1 MNIKNFIFDEHWNFI
16 CEIHDAA
23 RPGELEG
30 SAPQKAFVPLEKCY
44 IEEKLLEDKI
54 YIGEVDN
61 KIVGFVA
68 FNSSNITWLYVHP
81 NIQGEG
87 YGRQLLQFAVQKT
100 EKPTKVL
107 VLNKNLKA
115 ISLYKSEGFTIMES
129 TKGTIPIANVDVEC
143 YRMIFQPKPTLF
155 NNKDS
160 MKEEGFKDFYRLGD
174 LRMSFP
180 ICRDMSKKSKEED

>member
-30 SAPQKAFVPLEKCY
+30 SAPHKAFVPLEKCY
-44 IEEKLLEDKI
+44 KEEKLLEDKI
-54 YIGEVDN
+54 YVGEVDN

-143 YRMIFQPKPTLF
+143 YRMILQLQ
-155 NNKDS
+155 N
-160 MKEEGFKDFYRLGD
+160 
-174 LRMSFP
+174 
-180 ICRDMSKKSKEED
+180 

>member
-44 IEEKLLEDKI
+44 KEEKLLKDKI
-54 YIGEVDN
+54 YVGEVDN
-61 KIVGFVA
+61 KIIGFIA

-81 NIQGEG
+81 DIQNEG
-87 YGRQLLQFAVQKT
+87 YGRQLLQFAVEKT
-100 EKPTKVL
+100 KRPTKVL

-115 ISLYKSEGFTIMES
+115 ITLYKSEGFTIVKS
-129 TKGTIPIANVDVEC
+129 KQGTIPIVDIDVIC
-143 YRMIFQPKPTLF
+143 YRM
-155 NNKDS
+155 
-160 MKEEGFKDFYRLGD
+160 E
-174 LRMSFP
+174 
-180 ICRDMSKKSKEED
+180 KK

>member
-81 NIQGEG
+81 NFQGKG
-87 YGRQLLQFAVQKT
+87 YGRQLLQFVVKKT
-100 EKPTKVL
+100 EQPTKVL
-107 VLNKNLKA
+107 VLNNNLRA
-115 ISLYKSEGFTIMES
+115 ISLYESEGFVIMES
-129 TKGTIPIANVDVEC
+129 TKGTIPIANIDVEC
-143 YRMIFQPKPTLF
+143 YRMILQLQ
-155 NNKDS
+155 S
-160 MKEEGFKDFYRLGD
+160 
-174 LRMSFP
+174 
-180 ICRDMSKKSKEED
+180 

>member
-1 MNIKNFIFDEHWNFI
+1 MNIKKFVFDEHWNFI

-68 FNSSNITWLYVHP
+68 FNSSNITWLYIHP

-87 YGRQLLQFAVQKT
+87 YGRQLLQFSVEKT
-100 EKPTKVL
+100 
-107 VLNKNLKA
+107 
-115 ISLYKSEGFTIMES
+115 
-129 TKGTIPIANVDVEC
+129 
-143 YRMIFQPKPTLF
+143 
-155 NNKDS
+155 
-160 MKEEGFKDFYRLGD
+160 
-174 LRMSFP
+174 
-180 ICRDMSKKSKEED
+180 